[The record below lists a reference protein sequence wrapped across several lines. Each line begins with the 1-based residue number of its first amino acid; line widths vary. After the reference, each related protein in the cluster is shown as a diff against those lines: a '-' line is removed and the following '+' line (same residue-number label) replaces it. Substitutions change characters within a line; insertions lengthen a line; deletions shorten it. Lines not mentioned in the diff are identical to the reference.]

1 MVGLDLIQVRE
12 ALAGL
17 NIMQT
22 VLLIRTLKSQMY
34 LDEKEKAEHWI
45 QSVLHKSTCGNA
57 CLKLAFLGEQRWKVK
72 SYIGDWADGTGSSC
86 CIL

>member
-17 NIMQT
+17 NMCKT

-34 LDEKEKAEHWI
+34 LDEKEKADHWI
-45 QSVLHKSTCGNA
+45 QSVLHKSTCGNV
-57 CLKLAFLGEQRWKVK
+57 CLKLMFLGEQRWKVK
-72 SYIGDWADGTGSSC
+72 CCVGDWADGTGSSY
-86 CIL
+86 